1 MIRALVVDDLRTAQR
16 AIQEALEVDPEFT
29 VVGFAGRGE
38 EAVAQAL
45 KLRPDVVLM
54 DIRLPGGMDGF
65 EAVRRIL
72 QEYQVPV
79 IMVTASYDDE
89 EMLMRRCLEAGAL
102 DVLPKPPLLL
112 PRRNPE
118 AALRFA
124 RQVKVLCRV
133 RPVPRRKR
141 GRVSRRE
148 TSVSGSPIVAIASS
162 TGGPSALLHILSELP
177 PDFPAGIVVVQH
189 MAKGFVEGLAA
200 SIDERCHLD
209 VRVGEEGDVVVPG
222 VVLFAPDGVH
232 MAVDGDGRIH
242 LKHGPPLRAFRPAAD
257 ILLSSVAEA
266 RGPRA
271 VGVILT
277 GMLDDGARGMKAIRD
292 RGGRT
297 IAQEVSTC
305 VVASMPQ
312 AAIALGAVEKV
323 VPLEHIADELVRTVR
338 GVSDAV
344 SQDTARSKR

>member
-16 AIQEALEVDPEFT
+16 AIQEALEVDPEFR
-29 VVGFAGRGE
+29 VVGFAVRGE
-38 EAVAQAL
+38 EAVAEVM

-65 EAVRRIL
+65 EAARRVL
-72 QEYQVPV
+72 QEHSVPIV
-79 IMVTASYDDE
+79 MVTASYDDE
-89 EMLMRRCLEAGAL
+89 EMLLKRSLEAGAL

-112 PRRNPE
+112 SRRHPE
-118 AALRFA
+118 AALCFA

-133 RPVPRRKR
+133 RPTPRRR
-141 GRVSRRE
+141 RVKPPRR
-148 TSVSGSPIVAIASS
+148 SPASGSPIVAVASS
-162 TGGPSALLHILSELP
+162 TGGPSALSYILSELP
-177 PDFPAGIVVVQH
+177 PDFPAGVVVVQH
-189 MAKGFVEGLAA
+189 MAKGFIEGLAA
-200 SIDERCHLD
+200 SIDERCPLE
-209 VRVGEEGDVVVPG
+209 VRVGEEGDEVAPG

-232 MAVDGDGRIH
+232 MAVDGRARVRLRD
-242 LKHGPPLRAFRPAAD
+242 GPPLRAFRPSAD

-277 GMLDDGARGMKAIRD
+277 GMLDDGARGIKAIRD

-297 IAQEVSTC
+297 IAQETSTC

-312 AAIALGAVEKV
+312 AAIALDAVDEV
-323 VPLEHIADELVRTVR
+323 IPLERIAEELVRTVR
-338 GVSDAV
+338 EVSDV
-344 SQDTARSKR
+344 SEDQAGPER